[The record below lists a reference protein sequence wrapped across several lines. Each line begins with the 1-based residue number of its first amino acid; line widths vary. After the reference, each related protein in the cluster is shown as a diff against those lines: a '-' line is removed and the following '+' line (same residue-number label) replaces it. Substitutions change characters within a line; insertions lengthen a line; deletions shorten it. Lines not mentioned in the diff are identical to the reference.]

1 MKPLIHP
8 SIIFRTPK
16 FSHQADLESSW
27 DELKKAI
34 SISSSAFYE
43 TIKDV
48 EAHELKNLPPKIFFT
63 VWKYFNRAKYRS
75 TPYGTFA
82 SFSFLA
88 NAFNESESK
97 VIINNEQIVHQ
108 FIDWP
113 YRNEL
118 HFDFEKLMADNIQL
132 FSNTSYY
139 STLNSIRYIAC
150 TEGVFELAEID
161 QNESVMQILES
172 CAKPIAVNDLINTLG
187 VDEAGKVEFLELL
200 HDMHAIQLLFTE
212 FDPNVIGKDYFE
224 RIGIDDSNLPKYLI
238 AERKVIA
245 GGLDERLIKP
255 IPTLIDLLSKILKSD
270 EREAL
275 KSFISRFKNKF
286 DQQEVPLS
294 IALDPEMGVG
304 YDELEQVSEDDF
316 VAQFNSKKKN
326 AEDKQD
332 LKSTLKTKLSVAGF
346 ENKEPIYLNKLAFE
360 TNESES
366 ILPNSFSLVMS
377 LADDLICVDQ
387 IGGVTAN
394 ALTGRFSIADK
405 AVEQFCKETS
415 AIEQNAN
422 PEVLFFDV
430 AYLVETNVDNINRR
444 KQIYW
449 HQLSILN
456 FDTSAAPLSLG
467 DIQISVS
474 SSEVILRSKSLNKRL
489 IPRMASAYNYTR
501 SDLSV
506 FRLLCD
512 LQHQGLQTSLSLS
525 LDSIF
530 PDLGFYPRFQFH
542 NIVLSGA
549 KWRVSKTQFYPN
561 KTAVSIE
568 DCRSYLT
575 QIGVSKYFKA
585 GLSDQTLCFG
595 LDSDED
601 LNAFLQ
607 FIQKQNKLYL
617 EEVILPKNDVI
628 VDQAQKPY
636 VSQFILN
643 LYHNNSIYKKTE
655 ISSNNAIPV
664 QKVFPPGKE
673 WLYFEIYCH
682 QQRSDELLIGVIPS
696 FLNQFSAQI
705 KSWFFIRYNENGNHL
720 RLRILLHNN
729 EDGQALVSTLGDH
742 LQDYIASGLVSDFQL
757 KTYKRELERYGAEI
771 ISDVENHF
779 SIDSE
784 FVISQLQQQTDA
796 FTKYKWCS
804 YLVDGLLKAVVFDS
818 EVMLKVIR
826 MVSDSFNKE
835 HHLDATDF
843 KKLNQQYQQYK
854 IAPNFDPKQNENF
867 DGFKKSF
874 ISVLKLTDGNRKVKL
889 FTDLMHMHVNRLF
902 NKDQRTNE
910 MVMYYFLLKDLQRR
924 RAIG

>member
-34 SISSSAFYE
+34 SISSSSFYE

-48 EAHELKNLPPKIFFT
+48 EAHELRKLPSKIFFT
-63 VWKYFNRAKYRS
+63 IWKYFNRAKYRS

-97 VIINNEQIVHQ
+97 IIVNNEQVVHQ

-161 QNESVMQILES
+161 QNEFIMQILEC
-172 CAKPIAVNDLINTLG
+172 CAKPIAVNDLIKTLG
-187 VDEAGKVEFLELL
+187 VDEAGKIEFLELL
-200 HDMHAIQLLFTE
+200 HDMHSIQLLFTE
-212 FDPNVIGKDYFE
+212 FDPNVIGEDYFE

-245 GGLDERLIKP
+245 GGLDEHLIKP

-275 KSFISRFKNKF
+275 KGFISRFKNKF

-332 LKSTLKTKLSVAGF
+332 LKSILKTKLSVADF

-366 ILPNSFSLVMS
+366 ILPNSFSLLMS
-377 LADDLICVDQ
+377 VADDLICVDQ

-394 ALTGRFSIADK
+394 ALTGRFSIADN

-444 KQIYW
+444 KQIYG

-456 FDTSAAPLSLG
+456 FDTSSAPLSLG

-474 SSEVILRSKSLNKRL
+474 NNEVILRSKSLNKRL

-506 FRLLCD
+506 F
-512 LQHQGLQTSLSLS
+512 
-525 LDSIF
+525 
-530 PDLGFYPRFQFH
+530 
-542 NIVLSGA
+542 
-549 KWRVSKTQFYPN
+549 
-561 KTAVSIE
+561 
-568 DCRSYLT
+568 
-575 QIGVSKYFKA
+575 
-585 GLSDQTLCFG
+585 
-595 LDSDED
+595 
-601 LNAFLQ
+601 
-607 FIQKQNKLYL
+607 
-617 EEVILPKNDVI
+617 
-628 VDQAQKPY
+628 
-636 VSQFILN
+636 
-643 LYHNNSIYKKTE
+643 
-655 ISSNNAIPV
+655 
-664 QKVFPPGKE
+664 
-673 WLYFEIYCH
+673 
-682 QQRSDELLIGVIPS
+682 
-696 FLNQFSAQI
+696 
-705 KSWFFIRYNENGNHL
+705 
-720 RLRILLHNN
+720 
-729 EDGQALVSTLGDH
+729 
-742 LQDYIASGLVSDFQL
+742 
-757 KTYKRELERYGAEI
+757 
-771 ISDVENHF
+771 
-779 SIDSE
+779 
-784 FVISQLQQQTDA
+784 
-796 FTKYKWCS
+796 
-804 YLVDGLLKAVVFDS
+804 
-818 EVMLKVIR
+818 
-826 MVSDSFNKE
+826 
-835 HHLDATDF
+835 
-843 KKLNQQYQQYK
+843 
-854 IAPNFDPKQNENF
+854 
-867 DGFKKSF
+867 
-874 ISVLKLTDGNRKVKL
+874 
-889 FTDLMHMHVNRLF
+889 
-902 NKDQRTNE
+902 
-910 MVMYYFLLKDLQRR
+910 
-924 RAIG
+924 